1 MRRTGVDVWTSMV
14 QGRPGQHWFA
24 RAVLG
29 FDAWLRRRNGVYEY
43 SDHPHCAFRMQIV
56 RVRQEIA
63 LADGTHLHPGDRVI
77 ELHIWNEQ
85 FPCFSAA
92 GATLSWGRQVN
103 RRVEVSLRELARYLA
118 VTAELADVRAIRAD
132 TRLAGRST
140 TAQLLRICRRYGL
153 ERGPDLGPASP
164 PEWLRRLG
172 ENIFI
177 ALLVLARNAGA
188 FRPDGIW
195 RDRVQ
200 MFLPRADLERR
211 YGPQKLEEARNSTC
225 EGRISVPQSL
235 QPSPSIAPDCSD
247 SSTSARPARRGNAE
261 YSLKWHIG
269 SAR

>member
-1 MRRTGVDVWTSMV
+1 MDARTPSE
-14 QGRPGQHWFA
+14 QPRPGYPWFA

-43 SDHPHCAFRMQIV
+43 SMHPHCVFRMQIV
-56 RVRQEIA
+56 RVRQEIS
-63 LADGTHLHPGDRVI
+63 LADGTQMHPGDRVI

-92 GATLSWGRQVN
+92 GATLSWGRQVS
-103 RRVEVSLRELARYLA
+103 RRVDASLRELALYLA
-118 VTAELADVRAIRAD
+118 ATPDLADIRAIRAD
-132 TRLAGRST
+132 TRLAGTAT

-153 ERGPDLGPASP
+153 ERGPDLGPPSFT
-164 PEWLRRLG
+164 ERCRRIG

-200 MFLPRADLERR
+200 MFLSRADLERR
-211 YGPQKLEEARNSTC
+211 YGTQKLEEAGNSTC
-225 EGRISVPQSL
+225 ERRISVPQSL
-235 QPSPSIAPDCSD
+235 QPSPSIAPDCGG
-247 SSTSARPARRGNAE
+247 SSTSSRQARRGTAKTRNI
-261 YSLKWHIG
+261 H
-269 SAR
+269 

>member
-1 MRRTGVDVWTSMV
+1 MDAPTPIE
-14 QGRPGQHWFA
+14 QARPGHRWFA

-43 SDHPHCAFRMQIV
+43 SMHPHCAFRMQIV
-56 RVRQEIA
+56 RVRQEIS
-63 LADGTHLHPGDRVI
+63 LADGTRLHPGDRVI

-85 FPCFSAA
+85 FPCFSAG
-92 GATLSWGRQVN
+92 GATLSWGRQVS
-103 RRVEVSLRELARYLA
+103 RRVDTSLRELARHLA
-118 VTAELADVRAIRAD
+118 AAPDLADIRAIRAD
-132 TRLAGRST
+132 TRLAGTAT

-153 ERGPDLGPASP
+153 ERGPDLGPPSLV
-164 PEWLRRLG
+164 EWCRRLG

-200 MFLPRADLERR
+200 MFLSRADLERR
-211 YGPQKLEEARNSTC
+211 YGTQKLEGAGNSTC
-225 EGRISVPQSL
+225 ERRISVPQSL

-247 SSTSARPARRGNAE
+247 SSTSARQTRRGTAE
-261 YSLKWHIG
+261 TRNVH
-269 SAR
+269 

>member
-1 MRRTGVDVWTSMV
+1 MDART
-14 QGRPGQHWFA
+14 PIEHAPPCHPWFA

-43 SDHPHCAFRMQIV
+43 SHHPHCAFRMQIA
-56 RVRQEIA
+56 RVRQEIP

-85 FPCFSAA
+85 FPCFAAA
-92 GATLSWGRQVN
+92 GATLSWGRQIS
-103 RRVEVSLRELARYLA
+103 RRVDASLRELALYLA
-118 VTAELADVRAIRAD
+118 AAPDLADIRAIRAD
-132 TRLAGRST
+132 TRLAGAST

-153 ERGPDLGPASP
+153 ERGPDPGPPSV
-164 PEWLRRLG
+164 PERFRQFG

-188 FRPDGIW
+188 FRPEGLW
-195 RDRVQ
+195 RDRIQ
-200 MFLPRADLERR
+200 MFLSRADLDRR

-235 QPSPSIAPDCSD
+235 EPSPSIAPDCSD
-247 SSTSARPARRGNAE
+247 SSTSAMPVRRGTAE
-261 YSLKWHIG
+261 TRNIH
-269 SAR
+269 